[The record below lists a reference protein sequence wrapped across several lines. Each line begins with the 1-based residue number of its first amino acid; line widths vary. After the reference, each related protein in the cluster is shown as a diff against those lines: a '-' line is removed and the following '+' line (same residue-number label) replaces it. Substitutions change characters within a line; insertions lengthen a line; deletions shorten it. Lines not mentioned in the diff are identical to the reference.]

1 MASSSRRLYLFL
13 QLICISRISQNKVLA
28 DDCPFEKEVKCTFT
42 ESNDPGKKPVYF
54 MSGRSPTTFIRCD
67 PDPLPSYHLYPGGS
81 GSTCQTFQYMF
92 TENKIAL
99 SKKLQTQSQPAFKA
113 VIEEGDVWAI
123 KFKETVWKPFI
134 AKDKTGSQKDIFAHS
149 SSATSH
155 LKLQDVF
162 LFNFEIKEITF
173 PTSDPFR
180 SGPYSF
186 QFNTGSNA
194 GHSLIIEN
202 VHSVD
207 IKSQMDVSRGI
218 FGKSILSSK
227 AVTLLKNAEGCH
239 KVIVTPHNGESRVAK
254 VLKLAKLR
262 TVFRSQS

>member
-1 MASSSRRLYLFL
+1 MRRFYDICEGVKKFNTETFEMRQSSRRWINAQSVFFSLHFSICCVAITHMASSSRRLYLFL

-180 SGPYSF
+180 SGPY
-186 QFNTGSNA
+186 
-194 GHSLIIEN
+194 
-202 VHSVD
+202 
-207 IKSQMDVSRGI
+207 
-218 FGKSILSSK
+218 
-227 AVTLLKNAEGCH
+227 
-239 KVIVTPHNGESRVAK
+239 
-254 VLKLAKLR
+254 
-262 TVFRSQS
+262 